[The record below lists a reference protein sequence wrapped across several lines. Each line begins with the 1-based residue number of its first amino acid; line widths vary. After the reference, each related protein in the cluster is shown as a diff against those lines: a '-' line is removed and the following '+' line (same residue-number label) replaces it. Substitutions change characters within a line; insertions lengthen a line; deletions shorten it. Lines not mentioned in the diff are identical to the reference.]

1 MRRKN
6 DPRIKE
12 RARMEEEY
20 TASFHKTLQRVDS
33 LEAQS
38 LKGGRERDER
48 KENNIDDERKNKE
61 QSTKQRWNI

>member
-1 MRRKN
+1 
-6 DPRIKE
+6 
-12 RARMEEEY
+12 MEEEY

>member
-1 MRRKN
+1 
-6 DPRIKE
+6 
-12 RARMEEEY
+12 MEEEY
-20 TASFHKTLQRVDS
+20 TASFHETLRRVDS